1 MKYANTADKFYPL
14 RNMQYVR
21 KHDADIQGCSFLTEL
36 ETSQDVWPIDWDLA
50 EVPVLTD
57 ALLQRGDYAD
67 PEQPWSVEKFASLMF
82 NGIGRLQLGVVVSGK
97 WAGEWCYRIEFD
109 ADHIQRMRHLGLGQ
123 DITQIESSS
132 WADWMILTNVQL
144 TVLINEASRDK
155 CRNALAAYHWY
166 ALSLRSPVYDV

>member
-1 MKYANTADKFYPL
+1 MKYANTADKIYPL

-67 PEQPWSVEKFASLMF
+67 PEQPWSVEKFASLMDQ
-82 NGIGRLQLGVVVSGK
+82 GIGRLQLGMVKRGK

-109 ADHIQRMRHLGLGQ
+109 ADDQKDSALGQ
-123 DITQIESSS
+123 GITQIEISS
-132 WADWMILTNVQL
+132 WADWMILTKVQL
-144 TVLINEASRDK
+144 TVLIDEANDKGRDGFLGWLGYSRRLK
-155 CRNALAAYHWY
+155 GWSWGSRME
-166 ALSLRSPVYDV
+166 